1 MNDQLSSRSDSWM
14 IGQRCDLVTPPRRD
28 TMDLVRSFEIG
39 AARRTLEEARCRLD
53 SALAGM
59 PEIDGD
65 EAMATPKLLML
76 LVGAVD
82 AKKRLDALLALPDR
96 ADGRPA
102 RV

>member
-1 MNDQLSSRSDSWM
+1 
-14 IGQRCDLVTPPRRD
+14 
-28 TMDLVRSFEIG
+28 
-39 AARRTLEEARCRLD
+39 
-53 SALAGM
+53 M